1 MATPAKPSSLVVL
14 KVYVH
19 RAGLDTRI
27 WTPALSLSVVKER
40 KINAHRN
47 DEKKEKEK
55 KKKKR
60 EKKKEKG
67 RAVLWTGKG

>member
-27 WTPALSLSVVKER
+27 WTPALSLSVVKEQ

-47 DEKKEKEK
+47 DERK
-55 KKKKR
+55 KKKKKKK
-60 EKKKEKG
+60 KKKE
-67 RAVLWTGKG
+67 GKNKIK